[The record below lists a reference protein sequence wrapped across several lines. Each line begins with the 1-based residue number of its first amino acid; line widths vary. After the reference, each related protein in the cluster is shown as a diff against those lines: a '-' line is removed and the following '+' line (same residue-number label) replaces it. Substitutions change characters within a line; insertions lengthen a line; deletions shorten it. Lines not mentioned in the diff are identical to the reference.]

1 MHTGSLEFL
10 AEGLEENDLYILT
23 EFFKMLGNPT
33 RIHILLL
40 LMEQDSCVSN
50 LAEQLGMTQSAVS
63 HQLSL
68 LKTNKLVRRHR
79 DGKMIFYTLTDDHVR
94 MVIKKGMEHILKR
107 QRYGGIQFQRPFQ
120 TFSILIIFLRSSGEK
135 VLNIPINSSYIG
147 SLSVFSMDSE
157 SFPAARIESTDMLH
171 NFE

>member
-1 MHTGSLEFL
+1 MFIVILNIFFDNFIG
-10 AEGLEENDLYILT
+10 YIYAVIHYNST
-23 EFFKMLGNPT
+23 IFKIIT
-33 RIHILLL
+33 DDVRINFISRLFIH
-40 LMEQDSCVSN
+40 EVFTDVSN
-50 LAEQLGMTQSAVS
+50 DEPKRSQKGAE
-63 HQLSL
+63 
-68 LKTNKLVRRHR
+68 KEP
-79 DGKMIFYTLTDDHVR
+79 
-94 MVIKKGMEHILKR
+94 KKGVKIK
-107 QRYGGIQFQRPFQ
+107 QASIIPKSKQIQRPFQ